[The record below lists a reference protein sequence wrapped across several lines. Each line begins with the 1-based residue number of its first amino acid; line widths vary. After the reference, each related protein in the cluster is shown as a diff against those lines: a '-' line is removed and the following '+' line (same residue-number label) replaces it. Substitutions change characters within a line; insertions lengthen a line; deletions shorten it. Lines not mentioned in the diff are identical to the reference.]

1 MIHPSKLASCLAK
14 ALFLQKEK
22 EKGYWEAMVLTTKI
36 AIIDDHQLFREGV
49 KRILEFERT
58 FEVVAEGDDGS
69 EALAIVEKYKPDV
82 VIMDINMP
90 HMNGVEATRTLVEK
104 YPQTKVIIL
113 SIHDDENYVMH
124 ALQTGARGYLLKE
137 MDADA
142 LIEAVRVVAD
152 GGSYLHPKVTH
163 SLVREYRRLVETEEK
178 ENAGSGGTTYL
189 HMIEVRRPLH
199 LLTRRECEVLQ
210 MLADGKSNRGIGEG
224 LFISEKTV
232 KNHVSNILQKMN
244 VNDRTQAVVVAIKNG
259 WVEVK

>member
-1 MIHPSKLASCLAK
+1 M
-14 ALFLQKEK
+14 
-22 EKGYWEAMVLTTKI
+22 TTKI
-36 AIIDDHQLFREGV
+36 IIIDDHQLFREGV
-49 KRILEFERT
+49 KRILDFEKS

-69 EALAIVEKYKPDV
+69 EAVALVEEHNPDV

-90 HMNGVEATRTLVEK
+90 NINGVEATRQLIEK
-104 YPQTKVIIL
+104 YPGTRVIIL
-113 SIHDDENYVMH
+113 SIHDDENYVQH
-124 ALQTGARGYLLKE
+124 ALKTGASGYLLKE

-142 LIEAVRVVAD
+142 LVEAVKVVAD
-152 GGSYLHPKVTH
+152 GGAYLHPKVTH
-163 SLVREYRRLVETEEK
+163 NLVKEYRRLALEET
-178 ENAGSGGTTYL
+178 AGSGSYVQQVE
-189 HMIEVRRPLH
+189 IRRPLH

-210 MLADGKSNRGIGEG
+210 LLADGKSNRGIGEA